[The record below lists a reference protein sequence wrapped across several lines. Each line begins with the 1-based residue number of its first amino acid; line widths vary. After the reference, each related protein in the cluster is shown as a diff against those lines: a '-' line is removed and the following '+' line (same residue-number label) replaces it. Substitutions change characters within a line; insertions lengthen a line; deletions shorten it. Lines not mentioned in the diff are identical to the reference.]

1 MLSKSI
7 EQINLFS
14 MDKYINDLIH
24 LYDNKKLP
32 NKIIL
37 SGESGIGKSV
47 LAFHLIN
54 YIFSKNE
61 DYTYD
66 KNNFTINESNKSF
79 NLVKNNSHPNFYF
92 SYIDEDKKSINVNE
106 IRDIISFCN
115 KSSFNNCEKIILIDK
130 IEYLNKNSSNALL
143 KILEEPNEK
152 VIFILIKDSAKFLLK
167 TINSRCINF
176 NINLNLAQKEFI
188 LNNILE
194 NDFYENLNVDFKNFY
209 FSPGDFVN
217 LYYLFVNN
225 NIEYQFTIEQFL
237 DYLIKNKLYKK
248 DPFIKN
254 NMNLFFEL
262 YFSKKFF
269 MYKNNISAFNNYKV
283 FTKELNDIYKY
294 NLDLESVLIR
304 FEKIC
309 INEK

>member
-115 KSSFNNCEKIILIDK
+115 KSSFNNCEKIVLIDK

-176 NINLNLAQKEFI
+176 NINLNHTQKEFI

-194 NDFYENLNVDFKNFY
+194 NNFYENLNVDFKNFY

-225 NIEYQFTIEQFL
+225 NIDYQFTIEQFL
-237 DYLIKNKLYKK
+237 DYIIKNKIYKK

-269 MYKNNISAFNNYKV
+269 IYKNNISAFNNYKV

-294 NLDLESVLIR
+294 NLDLEL
-304 FEKIC
+304 F
-309 INEK
+309 

>member
-7 EQINLFS
+7 EQLNLYS
-14 MDKYINDLIH
+14 MDEYINDLIH
-24 LYDNKKLP
+24 LYENKKLP

-37 SGESGIGKSV
+37 SGETGIGKSV

-61 DYTYD
+61 DYAYD
-66 KNNFTINESNKSF
+66 KNNFRINESNKSF

-92 SYIDEDKKSINVNE
+92 SYIDEDKKSISVNE

-115 KSSFNNCEKIILIDK
+115 KSSFNNCEKIVLIDN
-130 IEYLNKNSSNALL
+130 IEHLNKNASNALL

-167 TINSRCINF
+167 TIDSRCINF
-176 NINLNLAQKEFI
+176 NVNLSYMQKEFI

-225 NIEYQFTIEQFL
+225 NIEYQFTIEQLL
-237 DYLIKNKLYKK
+237 DYIIKNKLYKK
-248 DPFIKN
+248 DLFLKN

-269 MYKNNISAFNNYKV
+269 MYKNNISAFDNYKV
-283 FTKELNDIYKY
+283 FIKEVNEIYKY

-304 FEKIC
+304 FEKIA

>member
-7 EQINLFS
+7 EQLNLFS

-24 LYDNKKLP
+24 LYENKKLP
-32 NKIIL
+32 NKILL
-37 SGESGIGKSV
+37 SGQRGIGKSV

-61 DYTYD
+61 DFSYD
-66 KNNFTINESNKSF
+66 KEKLKINISNRSF
-79 NLVKNNSHPNFYF
+79 NLLKKNSHPNFYF
-92 SYIDEDKKSINVNE
+92 CSIDEDKKSISVKE

-115 KSSFNNCEKIILIDK
+115 KSSFNDCEKIVLIDN
-130 IEYLNKNSSNALL
+130 IEYLNRNASNALL

-176 NINLNLAQKEFI
+176 NVNLSHTEKEFI
-188 LNNILE
+188 LKNILE
-194 NDFYENLNVDFKNFY
+194 NDFYENLNTDFKNFY

-217 LYYLFVNN
+217 LYNLFINTNV
-225 NIEYQFTIEQFL
+225 EYQFTIEQLL
-237 DYLIKNKLYKK
+237 DYIIKNKIYKK

>member
-7 EQINLFS
+7 EQLNLFS

-24 LYDNKKLP
+24 LYENKKLP

-92 SYIDEDKKSINVNE
+92 SYIDEDKKSISVNE

-115 KSSFNNCEKIILIDK
+115 KSSFNNCEKIILIDN
-130 IEYLNKNSSNALL
+130 IEYLNKNASNALL

-152 VIFILIKDSAKFLLK
+152 VIFILIKDSAKFLIK

-176 NINLNLAQKEFI
+176 NINLNHTQKEFI

-217 LYYLFVNN
+217 LYHLFVNN
-225 NIEYQFTIEQFL
+225 NIEYKSTIEQLL
-237 DYLIKNKLYKK
+237 DYIIKNKIYKK
-248 DPFIKN
+248 DHFINN

-269 MYKNNISAFNNYKV
+269 MYKNNISAFNNYKF

>member
-1 MLSKSI
+1 MLSKSF
-7 EQINLFS
+7 EQLNLFS
-14 MDKYINDLIH
+14 MNKYINDLIH
-24 LYDNKKLP
+24 LYENKKLP

-37 SGESGIGKSV
+37 SGQRGIGKSV
-47 LAFHLIN
+47 VAFHLIN
-54 YIFSKNE
+54 YIFSKDE
-61 DYTYD
+61 DFSYD
-66 KNNFTINESNKSF
+66 KEKLKINSSNRSF
-79 NLVKNNSHPNFYF
+79 NLLKKNTHPNFYF
-92 SYIDEDKKSINVNE
+92 SSIDKNKKSISVNE

-115 KSSFNNCEKIILIDK
+115 KSSFNNCEKIVLIDN
-130 IEYLNKNSSNALL
+130 IEYLNKNASNALL

-176 NINLNLAQKEFI
+176 NVNLSHTQKKFI
-188 LNNILE
+188 LNNILD
-194 NDFYENLNVDFKNFY
+194 NDFYENLNEDFKNFY

-225 NIEYQFTIEQFL
+225 NIEYQFTIEQLL
-237 DYLIKNKLYKK
+237 DYVIKNNLYKK
-248 DPFIKN
+248 DPFVKN

-304 FEKIC
+304 FEKIY

>member
-61 DYTYD
+61 DYAYD
-66 KNNFTINESNKSF
+66 KNNFRINESNKSF

-92 SYIDEDKKSINVNE
+92 SYIDEDKKSISVNE

-115 KSSFNNCEKIILIDK
+115 KSSFNNCEKIVLIDN
-130 IEYLNKNSSNALL
+130 IEHLNKNASNALL

-167 TINSRCINF
+167 TIDSRCINF
-176 NINLNLAQKEFI
+176 NVNLSYMQKEFI

-194 NDFYENLNVDFKNFY
+194 NDFYVNLNEDFKNFY

-225 NIEYQFTIEQFL
+225 NIEYQFTIEQLL
-237 DYLIKNKLYKK
+237 DYIIKNKLYKK
-248 DPFIKN
+248 DLFLKN

-269 MYKNNISAFNNYKV
+269 MYKNNISAFDNYKV
-283 FTKELNDIYKY
+283 FIKEVNEIYKY

-304 FEKIC
+304 FEKIA

>member
-7 EQINLFS
+7 EQLNLFS

-24 LYDNKKLP
+24 LYENKKLP
-32 NKIIL
+32 NKILL
-37 SGESGIGKSV
+37 SGQRGIGKSV
-47 LAFHLIN
+47 LEFHIIN

-61 DYTYD
+61 DFSYD
-66 KNNFTINESNKSF
+66 KEKLKINISNRSF
-79 NLVKNNSHPNFYF
+79 NLLKKNSHPNFYF
-92 SYIDEDKKSINVNE
+92 CSIDEDKKSISVKE

-115 KSSFNNCEKIILIDK
+115 KSSFNDCEKIVLIDN
-130 IEYLNKNSSNALL
+130 IEYLNRNASNALL

-176 NINLNLAQKEFI
+176 NINLSHTQKELI
-188 LNNILE
+188 LKNILE
-194 NDFYENLNVDFKNFY
+194 NDFYENLNEDFKNFY
-209 FSPGDFVN
+209 FSPGDFVK

-225 NIEYQFTIEQFL
+225 NIEFHFTIEQLL
-237 DYLIKNKLYKK
+237 DYIIKNKSYKK
-248 DPFIKN
+248 DLFVKN

-283 FTKELNDIYKY
+283 FIKEVNEIYKY

-304 FEKIC
+304 FEKTS

>member
-7 EQINLFS
+7 EQLNLFS

-24 LYDNKKLP
+24 LYENKKLP
-32 NKIIL
+32 NKILL
-37 SGESGIGKSV
+37 SGQRGIGKSV

-61 DYTYD
+61 DFSYD
-66 KNNFTINESNKSF
+66 KEKLKINISNRSF
-79 NLVKNNSHPNFYF
+79 NLLKKNSHPNFYF
-92 SYIDEDKKSINVNE
+92 CSIDEDKKSISVKE

-115 KSSFNNCEKIILIDK
+115 KSSFNDCEKIVLIDN
-130 IEYLNKNSSNALL
+130 IEYLNRNASNALL

-176 NINLNLAQKEFI
+176 NINLSHTQKEFI
-188 LNNILE
+188 LKNILE
-194 NDFYENLNVDFKNFY
+194 NDFYENLNEDFKNFY
-209 FSPGDFVN
+209 FSPGDFVK

-225 NIEYQFTIEQFL
+225 NIEFHFTIEQLL
-237 DYLIKNKLYKK
+237 DYIIKNKSYKK
-248 DPFIKN
+248 DLFVKN

-283 FTKELNDIYKY
+283 FIKEVNDIYKY

-304 FEKIC
+304 FEKTS

>member
-7 EQINLFS
+7 EQLNLYS
-14 MDKYINDLIH
+14 MDEYINDLIH
-24 LYDNKKLP
+24 LYENKKLP

-37 SGESGIGKSV
+37 SGETGIGKSV

-61 DYTYD
+61 DYAYD
-66 KNNFTINESNKSF
+66 KNNFRINESNKSF

-92 SYIDEDKKSINVNE
+92 SYIDEDKKSISVNE

-115 KSSFNNCEKIILIDK
+115 KSSFNNCEKIVLIDN
-130 IEYLNKNSSNALL
+130 IEHLNKNASNALL

-167 TINSRCINF
+167 TIDSRCINF
-176 NINLNLAQKEFI
+176 NVNLSYMQKEFI

-194 NDFYENLNVDFKNFY
+194 NDFYVNLNEDFKNFY

-225 NIEYQFTIEQFL
+225 NIEYQFTIEQLL
-237 DYLIKNKLYKK
+237 DYIIKNKLYKK
-248 DPFIKN
+248 DLFLKN

-269 MYKNNISAFNNYKV
+269 MYKNNISAFDNYKV
-283 FTKELNDIYKY
+283 FIKEVNEIYKY
-294 NLDLESVLIR
+294 NLDLEAVLIR
-304 FEKIC
+304 FEKIR

>member
-7 EQINLFS
+7 EQLNLYS
-14 MDKYINDLIH
+14 MDEYINDLIH
-24 LYDNKKLP
+24 LYENKKLP

-37 SGESGIGKSV
+37 SGETGIGKSV

-61 DYTYD
+61 DYAYD
-66 KNNFTINESNKSF
+66 KNNFRINESNKSF

-92 SYIDEDKKSINVNE
+92 SYIDEDKKSISVNE

-115 KSSFNNCEKIILIDK
+115 KSSFNNCEKIVLIDN
-130 IEYLNKNSSNALL
+130 IEHLNKNASNALL

-167 TINSRCINF
+167 TIDSRCINF
-176 NINLNLAQKEFI
+176 NVNLSYMQKEFI

-194 NDFYENLNVDFKNFY
+194 NDFYVNLNEDFKNFY

-225 NIEYQFTIEQFL
+225 NIEYQFTIEQLL
-237 DYLIKNKLYKK
+237 DYIIKNKLYKK
-248 DPFIKN
+248 DLFLKN

-269 MYKNNISAFNNYKV
+269 MYKNNISAFDNYKV
-283 FTKELNDIYKY
+283 FTKELNEIYKY
-294 NLDLESVLIR
+294 NLDLEAVLIR
-304 FEKIC
+304 FEKIR

>member
-7 EQINLFS
+7 EQLNLFS

-24 LYDNKKLP
+24 LYENKKLP
-32 NKIIL
+32 NKIL
-37 SGESGIGKSV
+37 LNGQRGIGKSV
-47 LAFHLIN
+47 LAFNLIN

-61 DYTYD
+61 DFSYD
-66 KNNFTINESNKSF
+66 KEKLKINISNRSF
-79 NLVKNNSHPNFYF
+79 NLLKKNSHPNFYF
-92 SYIDEDKKSINVNE
+92 CSIDEDKKSISVKE

-115 KSSFNNCEKIILIDK
+115 KSSFNDCEKIVLIDN
-130 IEYLNKNSSNALL
+130 IEYLNRNASNALL

-176 NINLNLAQKEFI
+176 NINLSHRQKEFI
-188 LNNILE
+188 LKNILE
-194 NDFYENLNVDFKNFY
+194 NDFYENLNEDFKNFY

-225 NIEYQFTIEQFL
+225 NIEFHFTIEQLL
-237 DYLIKNKLYKK
+237 DYIIKNKSYKK
-248 DPFIKN
+248 DLFVKN

-283 FTKELNDIYKY
+283 FIKEVNEIYKY

-304 FEKIC
+304 FEKTS

>member
-7 EQINLFS
+7 EQLNLFS

-24 LYDNKKLP
+24 LYENKKLP
-32 NKIIL
+32 NKIL
-37 SGESGIGKSV
+37 LNGQRGIVKSV

-61 DYTYD
+61 DFSYD
-66 KNNFTINESNKSF
+66 KEKLKINISNRSF
-79 NLVKNNSHPNFYF
+79 NLLKKNSHPNFYF
-92 SYIDEDKKSINVNE
+92 CSIDEDKKSISVKE

-115 KSSFNNCEKIILIDK
+115 KSSFNDCEKIVLIDN
-130 IEYLNKNSSNALL
+130 IEYLNRNASNALL

-176 NINLNLAQKEFI
+176 NINLNHTQKELI
-188 LNNILE
+188 LKNILE
-194 NDFYENLNVDFKNFY
+194 NDFYVNLNEDFKNFY

-225 NIEYQFTIEQFL
+225 NIEFHFTIEQLL
-237 DYLIKNKLYKK
+237 DYIIKNKSYKK
-248 DPFIKN
+248 DLFVKN

-283 FTKELNDIYKY
+283 FIKEVNEIYKY

-304 FEKIC
+304 FEKTS

>member
-176 NINLNLAQKEFI
+176 NINLNHTQKEFI

-194 NDFYENLNVDFKNFY
+194 NNFYENLNVDFKNFY

-217 LYYLFVNN
+217 LYYLFLNN
-225 NIEYQFTIEQFL
+225 NIDYQFTIEQFL
-237 DYLIKNKLYKK
+237 DYIIKNKIYKK

-269 MYKNNISAFNNYKV
+269 IYKNNISAFNNYKV

>member
-7 EQINLFS
+7 EQLNLFS

-24 LYDNKKLP
+24 LYENKKLP
-32 NKIIL
+32 NKILL
-37 SGESGIGKSV
+37 SGQRGIGKSV

-61 DYTYD
+61 DFSYD
-66 KNNFTINESNKSF
+66 KEKLKINISNRSF
-79 NLVKNNSHPNFYF
+79 NLLKKNSHPNFYF
-92 SYIDEDKKSINVNE
+92 CSIDEDKKSISVKE

-115 KSSFNNCEKIILIDK
+115 KSSFNDCEKIVLIDN
-130 IEYLNKNSSNALL
+130 IEYLNRNASNALL

-152 VIFILIKDSAKFLLK
+152 VIFILIKDTAKFLLK

-176 NINLNLAQKEFI
+176 NINLSHRQKEFI
-188 LNNILE
+188 LKNILE
-194 NDFYENLNVDFKNFY
+194 NDFYENLNEDFKNFY
-209 FSPGDFVN
+209 FSPGDFVK

-225 NIEYQFTIEQFL
+225 NIEFHFTIEQLL
-237 DYLIKNKLYKK
+237 DYIIKNKSYKK
-248 DPFIKN
+248 DLFVKN

-262 YFSKKFF
+262 YFSKKFL
-269 MYKNNISAFNNYKV
+269 MYKNNISAFNNYK
-283 FTKELNDIYKY
+283 FFIKEVNEIYKY

-304 FEKIC
+304 FEKTS

>member
-61 DYTYD
+61 DYAYD
-66 KNNFTINESNKSF
+66 KNNFRINESNKSF

-92 SYIDEDKKSINVNE
+92 SYIDEDKKSISVNE

-115 KSSFNNCEKIILIDK
+115 KSSFNDCEKIVLIDN
-130 IEYLNKNSSNALL
+130 IEFLNRNASNALL

-152 VIFILIKDSAKFLLK
+152 VIFILIKDSAKFLIK

-176 NINLNLAQKEFI
+176 NINLSHTQKELI
-188 LNNILE
+188 LKNILE
-194 NDFYENLNVDFKNFY
+194 NDFYENLNEDFKNFY

-225 NIEYQFTIEQFL
+225 NIEYQFTIEQLL
-237 DYLIKNKLYKK
+237 DYIIKNKIYKK

>member
-37 SGESGIGKSV
+37 SGETGIGKSV

-61 DYTYD
+61 DYAYD
-66 KNNFTINESNKSF
+66 KNNFRINESNKSF

-92 SYIDEDKKSINVNE
+92 SYIDEDKKSISVNE

-115 KSSFNNCEKIILIDK
+115 KSSFNNCEKIVLIDN
-130 IEYLNKNSSNALL
+130 IEHLNKNASNALL

-167 TINSRCINF
+167 TIDSRCINF
-176 NINLNLAQKEFI
+176 NVNLSYMQKEFI

-194 NDFYENLNVDFKNFY
+194 NDFYVNLNEDFKNFY

-225 NIEYQFTIEQFL
+225 NIEYQFTIEQLL
-237 DYLIKNKLYKK
+237 DYIIKNKLYKK
-248 DPFIKN
+248 DLFLKN

-269 MYKNNISAFNNYKV
+269 MYKNNISAFDNYKV
-283 FTKELNDIYKY
+283 FIKEVNEIYKY

-304 FEKIC
+304 FEKIA

>member
-7 EQINLFS
+7 EQLNLYS
-14 MDKYINDLIH
+14 MDEYINDLIH
-24 LYDNKKLP
+24 LYENKKLP

-37 SGESGIGKSV
+37 SGETGIGKSV

-61 DYTYD
+61 DYAYD
-66 KNNFTINESNKSF
+66 KNNFRINESNKSF

-92 SYIDEDKKSINVNE
+92 SYIDEDKKSISVNE

-115 KSSFNNCEKIILIDK
+115 KSSFNNCEKIVLIDN
-130 IEYLNKNSSNALL
+130 IEHLNKNASNALL

-167 TINSRCINF
+167 TIDSRCINF
-176 NINLNLAQKEFI
+176 NVNLSYMQKEFI

-194 NDFYENLNVDFKNFY
+194 NDFYVNLNEDFKNFY

-225 NIEYQFTIEQFL
+225 NIEYQFTIEQLL
-237 DYLIKNKLYKK
+237 DYIIKNKLYKK
-248 DPFIKN
+248 DSFLKN

-269 MYKNNISAFNNYKV
+269 MYKNNISAFDNYKV
-283 FTKELNDIYKY
+283 FIKEVNEIYKY

-304 FEKIC
+304 FEKIA

>member
-7 EQINLFS
+7 EQLNLYS
-14 MDKYINDLIH
+14 MDEYINDLIH
-24 LYDNKKLP
+24 LYENKKLP

-37 SGESGIGKSV
+37 SGETGIGKSV

-61 DYTYD
+61 DYAYD
-66 KNNFTINESNKSF
+66 KNNFRINESNKSF

-92 SYIDEDKKSINVNE
+92 SYIDEDKKSISVNE

-115 KSSFNNCEKIILIDK
+115 KSSFNNCEKIVLIDN
-130 IEYLNKNSSNALL
+130 IEHLNKNASNALL

-167 TINSRCINF
+167 TIDSRCINF
-176 NINLNLAQKEFI
+176 NVNLSYMQKEFI

-194 NDFYENLNVDFKNFY
+194 NDFYVNLNEDFKNFY

-225 NIEYQFTIEQFL
+225 NIEYQFTIEQLL
-237 DYLIKNKLYKK
+237 DYIIKNKLYKK
-248 DPFIKN
+248 DLFLKN

-269 MYKNNISAFNNYKV
+269 MYKNNISAFDNYKV
-283 FTKELNDIYKY
+283 FIKEVNEIYKY

-304 FEKIC
+304 FEKIA

>member
-7 EQINLFS
+7 EQLNLFS

-24 LYDNKKLP
+24 LYENKKLP

-66 KNNFTINESNKSF
+66 KNNFRINESNKSF
-79 NLVKNNSHPNFYF
+79 NLVKKNSHPNFYF
-92 SYIDEDKKSINVNE
+92 SYIDEDKKSISVNE

-115 KSSFNNCEKIILIDK
+115 KSSFNNCEKIILIDN
-130 IEYLNKNSSNALL
+130 IEYLNKNASNALL

-152 VIFILIKDSAKFLLK
+152 VIFILIKDSAKFLIK

-176 NINLNLAQKEFI
+176 NINLNHTQKEFI

-225 NIEYQFTIEQFL
+225 NIEYQFTIEQLL
-237 DYLIKNKLYKK
+237 DYIIKNKIYKK

-283 FTKELNDIYKY
+283 FIKEVNEIYKY

-304 FEKIC
+304 FEKTSV
-309 INEK
+309 NEK

>member
-7 EQINLFS
+7 DQLNLFS

-24 LYDNKKLP
+24 LYENKKLP

-37 SGESGIGKSV
+37 SGVRGIGKSV

-54 YIFSKNE
+54 YIFSKDE
-61 DYTYD
+61 DFSYD
-66 KNNFTINESNKSF
+66 KEKLKINSSNRSF
-79 NLVKNNSHPNFYF
+79 NLLKKKSHPNFYF
-92 SYIDEDKKSINVNE
+92 SYVDEDKKSISVNE

-115 KSSFNNCEKIILIDK
+115 KSSFNDCEKIVLIDNV
-130 IEYLNKNSSNALL
+130 EYLNKNASNALL

-152 VIFILIKDSAKFLLK
+152 VIFILIKDSAKYLLK
-167 TINSRCINF
+167 TINSRCIKF
-176 NINLNLAQKEFI
+176 NVNLSHTQKEFI

-194 NDFYENLNVDFKNFY
+194 NNFYNNLNEDFKNFY

-225 NIEYQFTIEQFL
+225 NIEYQFTIEQLL
-237 DYLIKNKLYKK
+237 DYIIKNNLYKK
-248 DPFIKN
+248 DPFVKN

-269 MYKNNISAFNNYKV
+269 MYKNNISAFNNYKI
-283 FTKELNDIYKY
+283 FTKELNEIYKY

-304 FEKIC
+304 FEKIS

>member
-7 EQINLFS
+7 EQLNLFS
-14 MDKYINDLIH
+14 MDKYINDLIL
-24 LYDNKKLP
+24 LYENKKLP
-32 NKIIL
+32 NKILL
-37 SGESGIGKSV
+37 SGQRGIGKSV

-61 DYTYD
+61 DFSYD
-66 KNNFTINESNKSF
+66 KEKLKINISNRSF
-79 NLVKNNSHPNFYF
+79 NLLKKNSHPNFYF
-92 SYIDEDKKSINVNE
+92 CSIDEDKKSISVKE

-115 KSSFNNCEKIILIDK
+115 KSSFNDCEKIVLIDN
-130 IEYLNKNSSNALL
+130 IEYLNRNASNALL

-176 NINLNLAQKEFI
+176 NINLSHTQKELI
-188 LNNILE
+188 LKNILE
-194 NDFYENLNVDFKNFY
+194 NDFYENLNEDFKNFY

-225 NIEYQFTIEQFL
+225 NIEYQFTIEQLL
-237 DYLIKNKLYKK
+237 DYIIKNKIYKK

-283 FTKELNDIYKY
+283 FIKEVNEIYKY

-304 FEKIC
+304 FEKTS

>member
-7 EQINLFS
+7 EQLNLYS
-14 MDKYINDLIH
+14 MDEYINDLIH

-61 DYTYD
+61 DYAYD
-66 KNNFTINESNKSF
+66 KNNFRINESNKSF

-92 SYIDEDKKSINVNE
+92 SYIDEDKKSISVNE

-115 KSSFNNCEKIILIDK
+115 KSSFNNCEKIVLIDN
-130 IEYLNKNSSNALL
+130 IEHLNKNASNALL

-167 TINSRCINF
+167 TIDSRCINF
-176 NINLNLAQKEFI
+176 NVNLSYMQKEFI

-194 NDFYENLNVDFKNFY
+194 NDFYVNLNEDFKNFY

-225 NIEYQFTIEQFL
+225 NIEYQFTIEQLL
-237 DYLIKNKLYKK
+237 DYIIKNKLYKK
-248 DPFIKN
+248 DLFLKN

-269 MYKNNISAFNNYKV
+269 MYKNNISAFDNYKV
-283 FTKELNDIYKY
+283 FIKEVNEIYKY

-304 FEKIC
+304 FEKIA